1 MYVHCTSICAIVWS
15 DLYLPSKQLCPVR
28 SFGQVHMY
36 DPRVLRQ
43 VPLYMQ
49 GFRRHSST
57 SNIYIYNNRTCNLCI
72 HLSKYSMHH
81 FFFLYSPFYYK
92 KSLVKNILDFYWN
105 HLCLFF
111 FFRIFNVIKKS
122 VKIKIFWFFFFKLK
136 WSLWLSKVKNVQ
148 CIILWSTGTHI
159 KVHYFYTQTSSPW
172 CNLPVVQSGSVQP
185 SLHWHRYEPSMF
197 WQVPPFLHG
206 FIVIHSFTS
215 TVQQK
220 KKKLLLSPFQASYD

>member
-1 MYVHCTSICAIVWS
+1 MYVHCTSTVQWLGVTFTYHPNS
-15 DLYLPSKQLCPVR
+15 YVR
-28 SFGQVHMY
+28 FA
-36 DPRVLRQ
+36 
-43 VPLYMQ
+43 PLDRYTCMIL
-49 GFRRHSST
+49 GCWGRYHCTCRDSGDIHPHL
-57 SNIYIYNNRTCNLCI
+57 IYIYNNRTCNLCI

-220 KKKLLLSPFQASYD
+220 KKKILLSPFQESYD